1 MKKLTTKPNWREV
14 FKDCYK
20 EDICVGLKIVPH
32 SHDKKFP
39 KGIVLRVETETEVFQ
54 EADNY
59 KEGENGLRLAYLA
72 RLFQKM
78 ADQLLKAE
86 TKND

>member
-1 MKKLTTKPNWREV
+1 MKKDKLTTKQDWREA

-20 EDICVGLKIVPH
+20 EEICVGLKIILHPY
-32 SHDKKFP
+32 DKKFP
-39 KGIVLRVETETEVFQ
+39 KGMVLRVETETEMFQ
-54 EADNY
+54 EADQY

-78 ADQLLKAE
+78 ADNGLE
-86 TKND
+86 